1 MLEQNVT
8 TGVIDT
14 KMCLFFSLFT
24 INACN
29 RAFKAMFYIPSL
41 IFLHWNTASI
51 LAWQSNFLSPRIIM
65 LNQITNYQAYKKYCL
80 DNTFKKYRGF
90 L

>member
-1 MLEQNVT
+1 MLKQNVT
-8 TGVIDT
+8 TWVIDT
-14 KMCLFFSLFT
+14 NMCLFFSLFT
-24 INACN
+24 INVYN
-29 RAFKAMFYIPSL
+29 RAFRAMFYIPSL
-41 IFLHWNTASI
+41 IFLHRNTASI

>member
-1 MLEQNVT
+1 MLEQDVS
-8 TGVIDT
+8 TGGIGT

-24 INACN
+24 INVCN

-41 IFLHWNTASI
+41 IFLHRNTTSN

-65 LNQITNYQAYKKYCL
+65 LNQITNY
-80 DNTFKKYRGF
+80 
-90 L
+90 

>member
-1 MLEQNVT
+1 MLEENVT
-8 TGVIDT
+8 TLVIDT
-14 KMCLFFSLFT
+14 KMCLFYSLFT
-24 INACN
+24 IKFCN

-41 IFLHWNTASI
+41 IFLQRNTTSN

-65 LNQITNYQAYKKYCL
+65 LNQITNYQAYKKYSL
-80 DNTFKKYRGF
+80 DNTFKKYRDF

>member
-14 KMCLFFSLFT
+14 KMCLFYSLFT
-24 INACN
+24 IKFCN

-65 LNQITNYQAYKKYCL
+65 LNQITNYQAYKKYSL
-80 DNTFKKYRGF
+80 DNTFKKYRDF